1 MHWCFLLAFLFRV
14 KNLSYSHWHR
24 NTADS
29 IRRNTAVSMWATCP
43 QPYDAHSDLTDFS
56 QSPHF
61 SPAPCH
67 GFHSSQW
74 RPLFHHALSADF
86 YLAHNNVMVLF
97 DNEFKSVWSVYCP
110 ILHSADKTLHCVQ
123 QKHHGSVCLSL
134 YTATPSS
141 CSPFIQHNNDVVQFV
156 IQVVFLHRGAGVL
169 FYCLHLNR
177 SNLVDRKW
185 RKGI

>member
-1 MHWCFLLAFLFRV
+1 MTQWISHQGVIQCNTHVTASFPLTRRPDFPCENLTSDYKELYCPENIWMHWCFLLAFPFRV
-14 KNLSYSHWHR
+14 KNLSCSHWHR

-29 IRRNTAVSMWATCP
+29 IRRNTAVSMWATWP

-74 RPLFHHALSADF
+74 RPLFHHALSTDF

-97 DNEFKSVWSVYCP
+97 DNEFK
-110 ILHSADKTLHCVQ
+110 LM
-123 QKHHGSVCLSL
+123 
-134 YTATPSS
+134 
-141 CSPFIQHNNDVVQFV
+141 
-156 IQVVFLHRGAGVL
+156 
-169 FYCLHLNR
+169 
-177 SNLVDRKW
+177 
-185 RKGI
+185 